1 LEDAKW
7 GCLVAMVTIIVFLS
21 MATMGII

>member
-21 MATMGII
+21 MATIGII